1 MPSREKAEELTYV
14 DKKGNIMTL
23 KMTSSSC
30 CRPQKKTCREGKDC
44 VYKKGAGLFLSSF
57 LTENFQILGKKVC
70 NKRKSNKRRGS
81 KKIKTCRDLKEYF
94 KKKINKK
101 KSPILST
108 MEKASTKRNPKCIK
122 MYREASPYR
131 PLQCN
136 KKMCRNK
143 EPIPDK
149 RIYKERT
156 LEFGIVV
163 DKYLFHEMKV
173 EL

>member
-1 MPSREKAEELTYV
+1 
-14 DKKGNIMTL
+14 MTL

-163 DKYLFHEMKV
+163 DKYLFQEMKV
-173 EL
+173 ELYI

>member
-1 MPSREKAEELTYV
+1 M
-14 DKKGNIMTL
+14 
-23 KMTSSSC
+23 
-30 CRPQKKTCREGKDC
+30 
-44 VYKKGAGLFLSSF
+44 
-57 LTENFQILGKKVC
+57 
-70 NKRKSNKRRGS
+70 
-81 KKIKTCRDLKEYF
+81 KEYF
-94 KKKINKK
+94 ERKMKKKN
-101 KSPILST
+101 SPIGAK
-108 MEKASTKRNPKCIK
+108 MKKASTKRNPKCMPKIHRSPVP
-122 MYREASPYR
+122 YRPYR

-136 KKMCRNK
+136 KNLCRNK

>member
-1 MPSREKAEELTYV
+1 
-14 DKKGNIMTL
+14 MTL
-23 KMTSSSC
+23 KRTSSSC
-30 CRPQKKTCREGKDC
+30 CRPQKKTCHKGKDC
-44 VYKKGAGLFLSSF
+44 VYKKGTGLFLSFF
-57 LTENFQILGKKVC
+57 LTEDFQILGKKVC
-70 NKRKSNKRRGS
+70 NKRKSTKRRGS
-81 KKIKTCRDLKEYF
+81 KKIKTCTDLKKYF
-94 KKKINKK
+94 EKKMNKK
-101 KSPILST
+101 KSPIMST

-122 MYREASPYR
+122 MYREASASPYR

-163 DKYLFHEMKV
+163 DKYLFQEMKV
-173 EL
+173 GL